1 VRRSLSRN
9 QGSILIWTVL
19 TIAILSVIVAEAVR
33 VVSIKYQSSLQSTQW
48 QAALLGAESGVDLA
62 IVELRKSLYPPSL
75 YANVTPFPTASP
87 AGSWDGPP
95 TADGSTGGHETITI
109 PSAGLAGTNVTI
121 DVKVDKP
128 TTILATTAPY
138 YQYYR
143 IRSTGTLPITG
154 PARAT
159 DNKYDSNLRKLSL
172 QWERFATG
180 LASHLSTPQVSR
192 RIEVVVKPVSSFNL
206 AALSM
211 GQLDLTSGNIVI
223 DSYDSRDG
231 TKSTN
236 QLYDVAKRQQ
246 NGDIATDGNLINA
259 GNAHIYGDVYTN
271 SGTVTGTAGIT
282 GQQRTDFYQDAISV
296 AAPSGFPA
304 TATTINNGTT
314 LTVSGAPVGNGAQG
328 SPARY
333 TVSSV
338 DLNGNGNLIIGDA
351 NTTGYI
357 EVYVTGSVSVTG
369 SSQITLSPNV
379 KATIY
384 FAGDFS
390 VSGSGIVNS
399 NNQPGDLQLYGIKPA
414 NNVTQSVSLGGN
426 AELSAA
432 LYAPD
437 ANVTINGGGSN
448 GHVYGSIVGKT
459 VVMNGVTNL
468 HYDEALGASGLIDNY
483 KIVSWFEDNR

>member
-1 VRRSLSRN
+1 
-9 QGSILIWTVL
+9 
-19 TIAILSVIVAEAVR
+19 
-33 VVSIKYQSSLQSTQW
+33 
-48 QAALLGAESGVDLA
+48 
-62 IVELRKSLYPPSL
+62 
-75 YANVTPFPTASP
+75 
-87 AGSWDGPP
+87 
-95 TADGSTGGHETITI
+95 
-109 PSAGLAGTNVTI
+109 
-121 DVKVDKP
+121 
-128 TTILATTAPY
+128 
-138 YQYYR
+138 R

-154 PARAT
+154 PARTT

-172 QWERFATG
+172 QWDRFATG

-223 DSYDSRDG
+223 DSYDSRDN

-236 QLYDVAKRQQ
+236 QLYDVEKRQQ
-246 NGDIATDGNLINA
+246 NADIATDGNLINA

-304 TATTINNGTT
+304 TATTITTFTGAGGTQQ
-314 LTVSGAPVGNGAQG
+314 SPV
-328 SPARY
+328 RY

-338 DLNGNGNLIIGDA
+338 ALNGNGNLTIGDA
-351 NTTGYI
+351 SGGYVEI
-357 EVYVTGSVSVTG
+357 YVTGSVSVAG

-379 KATIY
+379 KAKIY
-384 FAGDFS
+384 FAGDFN

-399 NNQPGDLQLYGIKPA
+399 NNQPGDLQLYGIKAP
-414 NNVTQSVSLGGN
+414 NNATQSVSLGGN

-459 VVMNGVTNL
+459 VVMSGVTNL
-468 HYDEALGASGLIDNY
+468 HYDEALGATGLIDNY
-483 KIVSWFEDNR
+483 KIVSWFE